1 MSSVDALGP
10 GDRPAPLD
18 IATLRR
24 ALAVTPPPAYRSHD
38 TRGLRALLEIPAV
51 RRAGGVCAAAI
62 GIWLGY
68 AAPRTAP
75 KVEIAHAEPASE
87 WLDVLKPFQLF
98 DVAAPEFSSAFG
110 VYEAQHNLVGGGRR
124 DVVTLGAVNQNEPY
138 LRVAFYR
145 LGQERAF
152 QPSLFVEMARRA
164 AGVGLAVERVSAP
177 SLLPT
182 RFGSFETADVIMSD
196 AANPGQDR
204 ARTCVGFRF
213 ATESPHFR
221 ISGFAC
227 GEKERPADR
236 SALACLIDRFDLVAA
251 GEDQALR
258 AFFARAEQERKPECF
273 ASKMAQ
279 NANWLA
285 PQSTAPALRATKK
298 ENVAPPRGR
307 PRAEAR

>member
-1 MSSVDALGP
+1 MSSVDASGP

-18 IATLRR
+18 IATLRSV
-24 ALAVTPPPAYRSHD
+24 LAATPPPAYPSHD

-68 AAPRTAP
+68 AAPRPAP
-75 KVEIAHAEPASE
+75 KVEIDHAETAGE

-98 DVAAPEFSSAFG
+98 DVASPEFSSAFG

-145 LGQERAF
+145 LGQERAPL
-152 QPSLFVEMARRA
+152 PSLFVEMARRA
-164 AGVGLAVERVSAP
+164 SGAGLAVDRVSAP

-182 RFGSFETADVIMSD
+182 RFGAFETADVIVSD
-196 AANPGQDR
+196 AANPGEGK
-204 ARTCVGFRF
+204 ARTCVGFRLS
-213 ATESPHFR
+213 TENPRFR

-236 SALACLIDRFDLVAA
+236 SAIACMIDRFDLVAA
-251 GEDQALR
+251 GDDLALR
-258 AFFARAEQERKPECF
+258 AFFARAEKDRRPECF

-279 NANWLA
+279 NADWLA
-285 PQSTAPALRATKK
+285 PQSSAPALRATKK
-298 ENVAPPRGR
+298 EHAAPLPKGR
-307 PRAEAR
+307 PRT